1 MPSNY
6 PTLKD
11 ISAEAGVSMALVSV
25 VLNGKK
31 SRIKASPA
39 TRERILRAAEKFGY
53 EPDRNARALRMS
65 RSFLIGVLAY
75 DISSSF
81 VPKILAGIE
90 NGFLHT
96 DYSVLP
102 ISYRDGD
109 ELARCLETFRR
120 RKIDGLI
127 IISTGFQNFPEG
139 LSMWNRIAKVFIG
152 CSPSLDC
159 TSSVHTDSFAVG
171 ALAAEAFLRRGCR
184 KFMYLT
190 YANSRN
196 ITGWGHT
203 LAAAGVPEGN
213 CLTVKTVFDFDKSMR
228 KVTDVLQAHPDID
241 CIFADSDW
249 IAAAA
254 LKAADKIGRRIP
266 EDLQLIGVDDSPVC
280 LITSPPLSSIWQPK
294 VEQGEIAAKLMLRML
309 DENQME
315 NLVLPVRLT
324 VRESLKPLEE

>member
-11 ISAEAGVSMALVSV
+11 ISAEAGVSMALASV

-39 TRERILRAAEKFGY
+39 TREKILKAAEKFGY

-75 DISSSF
+75 DLSSSF

-90 NGFLHT
+90 KGFLHT
-96 DYSVLP
+96 DYSVFP
-102 ISYRDGD
+102 ISFRDEE
-109 ELARCLETFRR
+109 ELVRCLETFRR

-127 IISTGFQNFPEG
+127 IISTGFQGFPEG

-152 CSPSLDC
+152 CSPHLDC
-159 TSSVHTDSFAVG
+159 TSSVRTDGFEVG
-171 ALAAEAFLRRGCR
+171 ALAADAFLKRGCR

-196 ITGWGHT
+196 FTGWKHT
-203 LAAAGVPEGN
+203 LAAAGVPEEN
-213 CLTVKTVFDFDKSMR
+213 CLTVKTIFDFDESMR
-228 KVTDVLQAHPDID
+228 KVTAVLKTHPDID
-241 CIFADSDW
+241 CIFSDSDW
-249 IAAAA
+249 IAASA
-254 LKAADKIGRRIP
+254 LKAAKKSGRRIP
-266 EDLQLIGVDDSPVC
+266 DDLQLIGVDDSPVC
-280 LITSPPLSSIWQPK
+280 LTTSPPLSSIFQPK
-294 VEQGEIAAKLMLRML
+294 FEQGETAAGLMLRML
-309 DENQME
+309 DEDRRE

-324 VRESLKPLEE
+324 ARESIKLLKE